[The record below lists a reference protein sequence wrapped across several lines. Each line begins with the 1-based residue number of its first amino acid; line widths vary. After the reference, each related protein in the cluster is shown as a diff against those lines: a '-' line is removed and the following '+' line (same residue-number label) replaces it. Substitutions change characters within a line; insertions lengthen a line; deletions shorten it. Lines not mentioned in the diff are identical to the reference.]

1 MRVTHLKLTNVRAI
15 QTAEFDFRPGFNLI
29 IGVNGV
35 GKTTVLDALG
45 VCLSS
50 VIRDSYD
57 LNTEYKGFRA
67 SDVHVGVDTLNMVC
81 KVWYGTSEYPTY
93 VKVVPH
99 PTQDWDSRRNPSIQR
114 ITGKGIDPD
123 EEADP
128 GGLPLAVFFSTR
140 RAYASNRAV
149 AKGEAAGGARSAVA
163 RAFANREL
171 NVREFAEWMHAQ
183 QEASSERP
191 PVRCVLQEL
200 ERTVSAIL
208 PGYCNLRAK
217 GTKRV
222 ELLIDHEGVELSVSQ
237 LSDGERSL
245 LSMVVDLTRR
255 LVQAN
260 PLMEN
265 PTAEAEAVVL
275 IDELELHL
283 HPKWQR
289 QIVAKLTKAFP
300 KCQFI
305 ATTHSP
311 QIIGELEP
319 ERIHIISDS
328 GVCSPSLSYGVDSS
342 RVLQEIMDTDSR
354 IGDMENLLAQ
364 VSRQID
370 EDDLEQARNSLL
382 SIEKIL
388 GENDADVVR
397 LKTLISFLEGDE

>member
-15 QTAEFDFRPGFNLI
+15 KTAEFNFKLGFNLVV
-29 IGVNGV
+29 GVNGV
-35 GKTTVLDALG
+35 GKTTLLDALN
-45 VCLSS
+45 VCLSGA
-50 VIRDSYD
+50 IRGAYG
-57 LNTEYKGFRA
+57 LGKAEYKGF
-67 SDVHVGVDTLNMVC
+67 SINDVHVGAEVLNLVC
-81 KVWYGTSEYPTY
+81 KVRHGTSEYPTY
-93 VKVVPH
+93 VKVAPQ
-99 PTQDWDSRRNPSIQR
+99 PTRKRSSPIQSV
-114 ITGKGIDPD
+114 TGDGMDPD
-123 EEADP
+123 AVAGP

-140 RAYASNRAV
+140 RAYASKRAV
-149 AKGEAAGGARSAVA
+149 VKGQAAGGARSAVA

-171 NVREFAEWMHAQ
+171 NVREFAEWMRTQ

-191 PVRCVLQEL
+191 SARFVLQEL
-200 ERTVSAIL
+200 DRTVAAIL

-217 GTKRV
+217 GAKRV

-289 QIVAKLTKAFP
+289 QIVANLTKAFP

-311 QIIGELEP
+311 QIIGELKP
-319 ERIHIISDS
+319 ERIQIIKSDG
-328 GVCSPSLSYGVDSS
+328 GVYSPGHSYGVDSS

-354 IGDMENLLAQ
+354 TGDIENQLTQ

-370 EDDLEQARNSLL
+370 EDNLEQARNSLL
-382 SIEKIL
+382 SIERIL

>member
-1 MRVTHLKLTNVRAI
+1 MRVTHLKLANVRAI
-15 QTAEFDFRPGFNLI
+15 RMAEFDFRPGFNLI
-29 IGVNGV
+29 VGVNGV

-50 VIRDSYD
+50 VIRHAYD
-57 LNTEYKGFRA
+57 TNAEHKGFGT
-67 SDVHVGVDTLNMVC
+67 SDVHVGTDMLNLVC
-81 KVWYGTSEYPTY
+81 KLRYGKSEYTTY
-93 VKVVPH
+93 ARVDIH
-99 PTQDWDSRRNPSIQR
+99 PVREWNSRRNPSIQT
-114 ITGKGIDPD
+114 ITGDGIDPD
-123 EEADP
+123 KVADP
-128 GGLPLAVFFSTR
+128 SGSPLGVFFSTR
-140 RAYASNRAV
+140 RAFASNRAV
-149 AKGEAAGGARSAVA
+149 AKGQAAGGTRAAIA
-163 RAFANREL
+163 RAFADREL
-171 NVREFAEWMHAQ
+171 NVREFAEWMRSQ
-183 QEASSERP
+183 QQVSSERP
-191 PVRCVLQEL
+191 SVRRVLQEL

-208 PGYCNLRAK
+208 PGYDNLRASNA
-217 GTKRV
+217 KRV

-260 PLMEN
+260 PLMES

-289 QIVAKLTKAFP
+289 EVVANLTKAFP

-311 QIIGELEP
+311 QIVGELEAH
-319 ERIHIISDS
+319 RVHIISED
-328 GVCSPSLSYGVDSS
+328 GVYSPAHSYGVDSS
-342 RVLQEIMDTDSR
+342 RVLEEIMGTEPR
-354 IGDMENLLAQ
+354 TGKVQVVLAQ

-370 EDDLEQARNSLL
+370 EDHLEEARNSLL
-382 SIEKIL
+382 SIKDVL

-397 LKTLISFLEGDE
+397 LDTLISLLEGDE